1 MVEWAVVAGVAQ
13 VVERTPRCSE
23 SATTRHYPLAASL
36 GTWHLALS
44 TASYFSLDPGFTTGS
59 PCAQSGHA
67 SGGYVGSVICNNV

>member
-13 VVERTPRCSE
+13 VVERTPRCTE
-23 SATTRHYPLAASL
+23 LATTRHYPLA
-36 GTWHLALS
+36 TWHFALR
-44 TASYFSLDPGFTTGS
+44 TASYFSLDPGFTTGN